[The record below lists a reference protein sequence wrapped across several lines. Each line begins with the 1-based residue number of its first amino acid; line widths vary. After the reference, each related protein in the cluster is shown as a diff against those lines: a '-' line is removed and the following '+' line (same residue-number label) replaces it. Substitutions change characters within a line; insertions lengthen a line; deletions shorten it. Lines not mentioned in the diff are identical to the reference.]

1 MLASVYTDD
10 EERGNAMGIAL
21 GGLAMGVLGKVHRGG
36 DREPVRCW
44 TAPVSPQ
51 VHVFP
56 TFHGALEKWWDL
68 PDLVSLSDLY
78 FEGDLYR
85 VLPTC
90 HV

>member
-1 MLASVYTDD
+1 MLDSA
-10 EERGNAMGIAL
+10 G
-21 GGLAMGVLGKVHRGG
+21 
-36 DREPVRCW
+36 
-44 TAPVSPQ
+44 APR